1 MSEQLDN
8 MFEEKCLDGILFL
21 LKLQYFTFNH
31 HKVFYNKSQ
40 ICDNTIFFIKNNLQ
54 HQ

>member
-8 MFEEKCLDGILFL
+8 MFEEKFLDGILFL
-21 LKLQYFTFNH
+21 KLQYFIFNYL
-31 HKVFYNKSQ
+31 KAFYNKSQ
-40 ICDNTIFFIKNNLQ
+40 ICDNTIFFIKNNLL